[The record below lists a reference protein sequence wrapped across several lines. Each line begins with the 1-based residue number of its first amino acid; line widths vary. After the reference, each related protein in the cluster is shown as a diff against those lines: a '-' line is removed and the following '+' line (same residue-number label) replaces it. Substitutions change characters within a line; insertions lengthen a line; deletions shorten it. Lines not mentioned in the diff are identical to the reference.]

1 MRRAAVLAALVLLAP
16 LAIPAASQAGTSG
29 MQVPLD
35 QSRRVPFS
43 GSAASVIPGNPDL
56 IYTNIVSPTDVR
68 VVGRKLGV
76 TNLVVLDSRGATLF
90 DREIVVSAGDGSVV
104 TVYRGGAATDYACA
118 PYCTPAQG
126 NPGLQPGQQPGGAGG
141 AAPNAATAIPTA
153 ASGLAAASQAL
164 GGGSAGSPH

>member
-16 LAIPAASQAGTSG
+16 LAIPFASQAASNG

-35 QSRRVPFS
+35 QSRRVPFA
-43 GSAASVIPGNPDL
+43 GAAASVIPGNPDL

-104 TVYRGGAATDYACA
+104 TVYRGGTATDYACA

-126 NPGLQPGQQPGGAGG
+126 NPGLQPGAQPG
-141 AAPNAATAIPTA
+141 AAPVNAATAIPA
-153 ASGLAAASQAL
+153 AIGGIAAAGQAL
-164 GGGSAGSPH
+164 GGGGGSAAPH